1 MAARLHRA
9 PGPAEGQ
16 THLTSPGLQENL
28 QPRATPSSSLEL
40 LASDRASLG
49 ARLANADICARDPS
63 WLPQIP
69 WASSLATTAADG
81 PWARKATQPHR
92 GVHSSGAGWGFQ
104 VPICPG
110 LHCHLALGRLF
121 KVIYANTYGTL
132 TLFLSF
138 TQTEAHE
145 AHHILLFRLIVSLK
159 DHSTSP
165 IQVELSQCIWNG
177 SVFRSMDEP
186 WWGKC

>member
-1 MAARLHRA
+1 MSNPETAKPFPDLFFKIKKQKKKKTGRSKPRVWTCRRTLRLRAWGREPALDSTPLPLARHSCPRDQQPPCQIMAARLHRA

-92 GVHSSGAGWGFQ
+92 GYIHQGLAGA
-104 VPICPG
+104 
-110 LHCHLALGRLF
+110 
-121 KVIYANTYGTL
+121 
-132 TLFLSF
+132 
-138 TQTEAHE
+138 
-145 AHHILLFRLIVSLK
+145 FRFPSAQA
-159 DHSTSP
+159 ST
-165 IQVELSQCIWNG
+165 VTWL
-177 SVFRSMDEP
+177 
-186 WWGKC
+186 